1 MATRQWRNPL
11 SDAFFSDFNRET
23 IHQEIIRAINRKTGY
38 TIDKQNDADLQ
49 ALMKRVYVNMM
60 TDPFVN
66 VRGQVESMNNAVVE
80 EATGTI
86 GTGMLQQLLFMRDIS
101 SNPVPL
107 QPPVSTSTYGNKLGS
122 RPPIGF

>member
-1 MATRQWRNPL
+1 MATRNWRNPL
-11 SDAFFSDFNRET
+11 SDAFFSEFNRET
-23 IHQEIIRAINRKTGY
+23 IHRDIIAAINRKTGY
-38 TIDKQNDADLQ
+38 TIDKQSDADLQ

-60 TDPFVN
+60 TDPYVDI
-66 VRGQVESMNNAVVE
+66 RGQVERMNETVVE

-107 QPPVSTSTYGNKLGS
+107 QAPVSTSTYGNKLGS

>member
-1 MATRQWRNPL
+1 MATRQWNNPL
-11 SDAFFSDFNRET
+11 SDAFFSEFNRET
-23 IHQEIIRAINRKTGY
+23 IHQDIIRAINRKTGY

-60 TDPFVN
+60 TDPSVN
-66 VRGQVESMNNAVVE
+66 VRGQVQSMNNAVVE